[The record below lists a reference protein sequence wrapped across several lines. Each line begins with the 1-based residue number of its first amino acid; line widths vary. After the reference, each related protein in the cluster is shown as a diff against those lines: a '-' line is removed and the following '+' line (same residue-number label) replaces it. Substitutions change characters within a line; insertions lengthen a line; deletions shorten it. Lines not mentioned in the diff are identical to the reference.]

1 MHVFRLVIW
10 VTNSIIVLLHYSLDA
25 GVPNLIS
32 RLTLKISNLTIYYS
46 KNSSRWLEYCFSF
59 LHQLLRC
66 YGGINEQES
75 LFKKKKKKKD
85 IFSQIFIVNSMVP
98 CPFKINPW
106 PKELDTS
113 SGAHH

>member
-75 LFKKKKKKKD
+75 LFKKKKEKKRY
-85 IFSQIFIVNSMVP
+85 IFSNFHCEFNDALPIQ
-98 CPFKINPW
+98 
-106 PKELDTS
+106 D
-113 SGAHH
+113 